1 MNLPAWWRRL
11 DKVGAAAENT
21 LLILSLGAMIVLA
34 VAQIVA
40 RNAGIGGMAFS
51 DELLRLLV
59 LWVAMI
65 GAVAASRDDHHIRID
80 ILSRF
85 LPFRL
90 RKSMRVVVDLF
101 TFAVCAIVA
110 WYGVQFVAST
120 REFEDLAFGKLPLWW
135 FQAVL
140 PVGFGLIAY
149 RYLLWAGRHAFE
161 ALSGTQAEGEKEEGA
176 GDAP

>member
-11 DKVGAAAENT
+11 DRVGAAAENT
-21 LLILSLGAMIVLA
+21 LLILSLGAMILLA

-59 LWVAMI
+59 LWVAMV

-90 RKSMRVVVDLF
+90 RKAMRVVVDLF

-110 WYGVQFVAST
+110 WYGVEFVGWT
-120 REFEDLAFGKLPLWW
+120 RLDENLAFGKLPLWW

-140 PVGFGLIAY
+140 PLGFGLIAY

-161 ALSGTQAEGEKEEGA
+161 VYAGAEEGA
-176 GDAP
+176 DNAA

>member
-1 MNLPAWWRRL
+1 MNLPLWWRRL
-11 DKVGAAAENT
+11 DKIGAAAENT
-21 LLILSLGAMIVLA
+21 LLIVSLGAMIMLA

-90 RKSMRVVVDLF
+90 RKSMRVIVDLF

-110 WYGVQFVAST
+110 WYGVQFVTST

-140 PVGFGLIAY
+140 PLGFGLIAY
-149 RYLLWAGRHAFE
+149 RYLLWAGRHTFE
-161 ALSGTQAEGEKEEGA
+161 AVSGKRAGNADQEGG
-176 GDAP
+176 GDAR